1 MKFSGAIPVRRSLM
15 SRSTNI
21 SHPVLA
27 DSKPFPR
34 VGQGGAV
41 RIASS
46 IACDTQE
53 NTFNNLQ
60 TRPREKI
67 A

>member
-1 MKFSGAIPVRRSLM
+1 M
-15 SRSTNI
+15 
-21 SHPVLA
+21 
-27 DSKPFPR
+27 PFPTADPHDQIKR
-34 VGQGGAV
+34 IFVIQSIGGVKTFPRAGQGFTV

-60 TRPREKI
+60 TRPREK
-67 A
+67 